1 MKKFL
6 GLMTAIFFTF
16 AFVGCALAADKV
28 KFDKKL
34 LKQTELTA
42 SGEIFSPGTV
52 MAIKPGEITI
62 FGDPEISQEDMV
74 RYIKKR
80 NPNPKINCTVEEL
93 VGYYYAEGKR
103 EGIRPDIAICQAIK
117 ETGTWNYGGDVS
129 PNQNNYCGLGATG
142 NKVAGAIFPTP
153 EIGARAHIQHL
164 LAYTSKRKPRT
175 EIVDPRYE
183 LIATARPHIFGK
195 IFTWTGLNGLWAV
208 PGHHYGED
216 IINLWQQAGG
226 YDKTKVRNENIEET
240 FSDPSARAEAYANR
254 ALSYYNDGDFKIAEE
269 NFLTALKYDSNLP
282 DIFFNLAMTQEKLK
296 KFDDA
301 IQNYDK
307 FIELAPDDERGY
319 YNRGR
324 LEMDLKKYKDALKDF
339 QSGLKIE
346 DRLADAQN
354 NIAVTYFRMKKY
366 NEAWD
371 AMQKAAEIN
380 TTNKT
385 INENKERFEACIK
398 KKKK

>member
-1 MKKFL
+1 MKKIL
-6 GLMTAIFFTF
+6 ALMTAIFFTV
-16 AFVGCALAADKV
+16 AFVGCAFAAGEKV
-28 KFDKKL
+28 KFDKKI
-34 LKQTELTA
+34 LKQTELVA

-52 MAIKPGEITI
+52 MKINPGEITI

-74 RYIKKR
+74 KYIKKR

-129 PNQNNYCGLGATG
+129 PAQNNYCGLGAIG
-142 NKVAGAIFPTP
+142 NKVAGAVFATP

-164 LAYTSKRKPRT
+164 LAYTSKRRPRT

-183 LIATARPHIFGK
+183 LIATARPQIFGK
-195 IFTWTGLNGLWAV
+195 VLTWTGLNGVWAV

-226 YDKTKVRNENIEET
+226 YNKTKIRGENIEET
-240 FSDPSARAEAYANR
+240 FSDPSARAEAYGNR
-254 ALSYYNDGDFKIAEE
+254 GLSYYNDGEYKIALE
-269 NFLTALKYDSNLP
+269 NFETALKYDSNFP
-282 DIFFNLAMTQEKLK
+282 DIIFNLAMTQEKLK

-301 IQNYDK
+301 LKSYDK
-307 FIELAPDDERGY
+307 FIELVPDDEKGY

-324 LEMDLKKYKDALKDF
+324 LETEMKKYTAAIKDF
-339 QSGLKIE
+339 QSALKIE

-354 NIAVTYFRMKKY
+354 NIAVIYFRQKKY
-366 NEAWD
+366 TAAWD

-385 INENKERFEACIK
+385 INENKARFEACIK
-398 KKKK
+398 KKK